1 MTSGGL
7 NQIIVIMVITLTNS
21 SSQLE
26 KSFDHCIIKLREKSR
41 NYNSKHNSF
50 ELALIKTVRIK
61 VTFYHECSLPIVRS
75 KLHLVA
81 TNVLVRKKPY

>member
-41 NYNSKHNSF
+41 NYNSKYNSF

-61 VTFYHECSLPIVRS
+61 VTFYQPLDSRMYPTYCKVKTSLGS
-75 KLHLVA
+75 
-81 TNVLVRKKPY
+81 N